1 MLYFADVST
10 VVFFGMF
17 SVVLRGC
24 SVLTSFLLSLQVL
37 FYFLGGVHMLL
48 LLKGWMA
55 DQYFLSKL
63 SRDSDSGGYG
73 VTLLGTK
80 TSSCEGLR
88 IFEESLVISF
98 LCSSTSLF
106 LLNCFLYY

>member
-1 MLYFADVST
+1 M
-10 VVFFGMF
+10 
-17 SVVLRGC
+17 
-24 SVLTSFLLSLQVL
+24 LTSFLLSLQVL
-37 FYFLGGVHMLL
+37 FYFLGGVHNYALASEGVDGRS
-48 LLKGWMA
+48 LKKCFI
-55 DQYFLSKL
+55 QLFLSKL

-106 LLNCFLYY
+106 LLNCMLSLLLKFFDT

>member
-1 MLYFADVST
+1 M
-10 VVFFGMF
+10 
-17 SVVLRGC
+17 
-24 SVLTSFLLSLQVL
+24 LTSFLLSLQVL

-55 DQYFLSKL
+55 DLLFLSKL
-63 SRDSDSGGYG
+63 SRDCDSGGYG

-106 LLNCFLYY
+106 LLNYFIIKVFRYMIPRG

>member
-1 MLYFADVST
+1 
-10 VVFFGMF
+10 
-17 SVVLRGC
+17 
-24 SVLTSFLLSLQVL
+24 
-37 FYFLGGVHMLL
+37 MLL

-55 DQYFLSKL
+55 DLFYVFLSKL
-63 SRDSDSGGYG
+63 SRDPDSGGYG

-98 LCSSTSLF
+98 LCSSTFLF
-106 LLNCFLYY
+106 LLNCFLYLILKFFDT

>member
-1 MLYFADVST
+1 MD
-10 VVFFGMF
+10 G
-17 SVVLRGC
+17 R
-24 SVLTSFLLSLQVL
+24 SLKKCFIQL
-37 FYFLGGVHMLL
+37 
-48 LLKGWMA
+48 
-55 DQYFLSKL
+55 FLSKL

-73 VTLLGTK
+73 VTVTLLGTK

-106 LLNCFLYY
+106 F

>member
-1 MLYFADVST
+1 M
-10 VVFFGMF
+10 
-17 SVVLRGC
+17 
-24 SVLTSFLLSLQVL
+24 LTSFLLSLQ
-37 FYFLGGVHMLL
+37 FLGRCPYALASEGVDGRS
-48 LLKGWMA
+48 LKKCFI
-55 DQYFLSKL
+55 QLFLSKL

>member
-1 MLYFADVST
+1 MDD
-10 VVFFGMF
+10 
-17 SVVLRGC
+17 R
-24 SVLTSFLLSLQVL
+24 SLKKCFIQL
-37 FYFLGGVHMLL
+37 
-48 LLKGWMA
+48 
-55 DQYFLSKL
+55 FLSKL

-98 LCSSTSLF
+98 LCSSHVQKCRTSCVQF
-106 LLNCFLYY
+106 SAIHFIRTCSYGMGKYSCS

>member
-1 MLYFADVST
+1 M
-10 VVFFGMF
+10 
-17 SVVLRGC
+17 
-24 SVLTSFLLSLQVL
+24 LTSFLLSLQVL

-55 DQYFLSKL
+55 DLLFLSKL
-63 SRDSDSGGYG
+63 SRDCDSAGYG

-106 LLNCFLYY
+106 LLN

>member
-10 VVFFGMF
+10 GMF

-24 SVLTSFLLSLQVL
+24 SFPTLSTGTLL
-37 FYFLGGVHMLL
+37 FLGRCPYALASEGVDGRS
-48 LLKGWMA
+48 LKKCFI
-55 DQYFLSKL
+55 QLFLSKL

-80 TSSCEGLR
+80 PSSCEGLR
-88 IFEESLVISF
+88 IFEESLISF

>member
-1 MLYFADVST
+1 M
-10 VVFFGMF
+10 
-17 SVVLRGC
+17 
-24 SVLTSFLLSLQVL
+24 LTSFLLSLQVL
-37 FYFLGGVHMLL
+37 FYFLGGVHMLFASEGVDGRS
-48 LLKGWMA
+48 LKKCFI
-55 DQYFLSKL
+55 QLFLSKL

-98 LCSSTSLF
+98 LCSSTLF

>member
-1 MLYFADVST
+1 MD
-10 VVFFGMF
+10 G
-17 SVVLRGC
+17 R
-24 SVLTSFLLSLQVL
+24 SLKKCFIQL
-37 FYFLGGVHMLL
+37 
-48 LLKGWMA
+48 
-55 DQYFLSKL
+55 FLSKL

-98 LCSSTSLF
+98 LCSVSFELLSL
-106 LLNCFLYY
+106 LLKFYSKGMIVLSIHDEGK

>member
-1 MLYFADVST
+1 MD
-10 VVFFGMF
+10 G
-17 SVVLRGC
+17 R
-24 SVLTSFLLSLQVL
+24 SLKKCFIQL
-37 FYFLGGVHMLL
+37 
-48 LLKGWMA
+48 
-55 DQYFLSKL
+55 FLSKL

-88 IFEESLVISF
+88 IQFEESLVISF

-106 LLNCFLYY
+106 LLNYFLYY

>member
-1 MLYFADVST
+1 MD
-10 VVFFGMF
+10 G
-17 SVVLRGC
+17 R
-24 SVLTSFLLSLQVL
+24 SLKKCFIQL
-37 FYFLGGVHMLL
+37 
-48 LLKGWMA
+48 
-55 DQYFLSKL
+55 FLSKL

-98 LCSSTSLF
+98 LCSIINFFVSFELATF
-106 LLNCFLYY
+106 FIIKVFRYMIPRG

>member
-1 MLYFADVST
+1 M
-10 VVFFGMF
+10 
-17 SVVLRGC
+17 
-24 SVLTSFLLSLQVL
+24 LTSFLLSLQAL
-37 FYFLGGVHMLL
+37 FYFLGGVHNYYALASEGVDGRS
-48 LLKGWMA
+48 LKKCFI
-55 DQYFLSKL
+55 QLFLSKL

-80 TSSCEGLR
+80 TSSCEGLT

>member
-1 MLYFADVST
+1 
-10 VVFFGMF
+10 
-17 SVVLRGC
+17 
-24 SVLTSFLLSLQVL
+24 
-37 FYFLGGVHMLL
+37 MLL

-55 DQYFLSKL
+55 DLLFLLKL
-63 SRDSDSGGYG
+63 SRDCDSGGYG

-88 IFEESLVISF
+88 IFEENLVISF

-106 LLNCFLYY
+106 LLNYFLYFSIHDSKGMIVLSIRDEGK

>member
-1 MLYFADVST
+1 M
-10 VVFFGMF
+10 
-17 SVVLRGC
+17 
-24 SVLTSFLLSLQVL
+24 LTSFLFSLQVL
-37 FYFLGGVHMLL
+37 FYYLGGVHMLL
-48 LLKGWMA
+48 LLKGCM
-55 DQYFLSKL
+55 DGRSLKKCFIQLFLSKL

-73 VTLLGTK
+73 V

-98 LCSSTSLF
+98 LCSLTSLF

>member
-1 MLYFADVST
+1 
-10 VVFFGMF
+10 
-17 SVVLRGC
+17 
-24 SVLTSFLLSLQVL
+24 
-37 FYFLGGVHMLL
+37 MLL

-55 DQYFLSKL
+55 DLFYSIVLVEL

-98 LCSSTSLF
+98 LFFVSFELLSL
-106 LLNCFLYY
+106 LLKFFDT